1 MHVKVKT
8 KGTENSAWVKKRKRI
23 LIHHLEIQFAVFA
36 FLRFRLWQIGDYFS
50 TLLRDVNLL
59 IKKKKISAKPSK
71 HYMFKMAF
79 SAKFCIFFFNTQ
91 KYTKR
96 N

>member
-59 IKKKKISAKPSK
+59 IKKKKNFGQTFQTLYVQNGI
-71 HYMFKMAF
+71 
-79 SAKFCIFFFNTQ
+79 FCKVLYFFL
-91 KYTKR
+91 
-96 N
+96 